1 MSAPL
6 PLLAIVG
13 ATATGKTAV
22 AVEVAR
28 RCGGEIISMDSR
40 QIYRGMDV
48 GTAKATVAQRAAV
61 PHHGIDL
68 VGPEDRFSAGRFGR
82 YAREMVAEIE
92 SRGATPIL
100 AGGTGFFL
108 RSLTNPIFRE
118 PELEPERRAALE
130 RYLADRDEAELKR
143 WLAELDPDSA
153 ARLRDWG
160 GRQRL
165 LRALELPLLT
175 GRPLTWWHRHAE
187 PEAPPLHPLVFVLE
201 APRPLLVQR
210 IDARVDAMV
219 EAGLVEEVA
228 RLLGHGYDES
238 APGMNA
244 TGYIEL
250 LPYLRGERSLES
262 SLDEIRLNTRAYA
275 RRQVTWLRH
284 QLPAGAVRL
293 DATRPVDEL
302 ASEIV
307 RTAADHGPRPTELT

>member
-1 MSAPL
+1 MNGSL

-28 RCGGEIISMDSR
+28 RQGGEIISLDSR
-40 QIYRGMDV
+40 QIYRGMDI
-48 GTAKATVAQRAAV
+48 GTAKATAAQRAVV

-68 VGPEDRFSAGRFGR
+68 IDPGDRFSAGRFGR
-82 YAREMVAEIE
+82 YARDTIAQIE
-92 SRGATPIL
+92 ARGATPIL

-118 PELEPERRAALE
+118 PELEPGRRAALE
-130 RYLADRDEAELKR
+130 RYLADRDEAELRR
-143 WLAELDPDSA
+143 WLDELDPDSA
-153 ARLRDWG
+153 TRLRDWG

-165 LRALELPLLT
+165 LRALEMPLLT

-201 APRPLLVQR
+201 APRGLLVQR

-228 RLLGHGYDES
+228 HLLDRGYDEG
-238 APGMNA
+238 APGMKA
-244 TGYIEL
+244 TGYVEL
-250 LPYLRGERSLES
+250 IPYLRGERSLES
-262 SLDEIRLNTRAYA
+262 ALEEIRQNTRAYA

-293 DATRPVDEL
+293 DVTRPVDEL
-302 ASEIV
+302 ASEII
-307 RTAADHGPRPTELT
+307 RIAAEHGPRPTEFT